1 MSDKPMSKSRRDAV
15 KLMLGGVA
23 AVPLINLVGVCG
35 AHAADLPHVDAKTD
49 PTAIALKY
57 TDDATT
63 ATRPGQGRHPWRRAT
78 LRQLPVRAKGDGR
91 LPSLLALPRQ
101 GRLFQRAGA
110 CPGPRRPKPPRSS
123 GTGRSCGASAPHLL
137 SGPTNLCLSTHWV
150 RVVPHAPTPCPVA
163 HPIDVLLRGLVW
175 GLIGLIYAPLFLGLL
190 AIFRD
195 LGLGHAAFI
204 PAAALASAA
213 GATLYGARQV
223 ALAGTAI
230 GLTVASL
237 VLLTSP
243 QTLGLWGAV
252 GLAVLVG
259 AALGWWVDFPERCS
273 LQVPAKAVAG
283 LTAGAL
289 CGGLLALAE
298 SLHPFDFRAAS
309 TLAFLV
315 SVTGVLYVATV
326 TWWMRHAMAGGN
338 RYCDLI
344 EVGVVALLAGLASG
358 GLWLGAAP

>member
-1 MSDKPMSKSRRDAV
+1 MRPLPAPSRIR
-15 KLMLGGVA
+15 
-23 AVPLINLVGVCG
+23 LI
-35 AHAADLPHVDAKTD
+35 
-49 PTAIALKY
+49 
-57 TDDATT
+57 
-63 ATRPGQGRHPWRRAT
+63 
-78 LRQLPVRAKGDGR
+78 
-91 LPSLLALPRQ
+91 
-101 GRLFQRAGA
+101 F
-110 CPGPRRPKPPRSS
+110 
-123 GTGRSCGASAPHLL
+123 
-137 SGPTNLCLSTHWV
+137 
-150 RVVPHAPTPCPVA
+150 
-163 HPIDVLLRGLVW
+163 LRGLVW

-190 AIFRD
+190 AIFCD
-195 LGLGHAAFI
+195 LGLGHAAFV

-230 GLTVASL
+230 GLIVASL

-243 QTLGLWGAV
+243 EALGLWGAV

-289 CGGLLALAE
+289 CGGALALAE
-298 SLHPFDFRAAS
+298 SLHPFEFRAAS

-315 SVTGVLYVATV
+315 SVAGVLYVATV
-326 TWWMRHAMAGGN
+326 TWWVRRATAGGN

-344 EVGVVALLAGLASG
+344 EIAVVALLAGLGSG
-358 GLWLGAAP
+358 GLWLGAAPLMGLGESGLSAAMANLEAELPLAMVGGVLGGAVAGVLLEAFGFRWVHD

>member
-1 MSDKPMSKSRRDAV
+1 M
-15 KLMLGGVA
+15 
-23 AVPLINLVGVCG
+23 
-35 AHAADLPHVDAKTD
+35 
-49 PTAIALKY
+49 
-57 TDDATT
+57 
-63 ATRPGQGRHPWRRAT
+63 RP
-78 LRQLPVRAKGDGR
+78 
-91 LPSLLALPRQ
+91 LPSPYPI
-101 GRLFQRAGA
+101 RLI
-110 CPGPRRPKPPRSS
+110 
-123 GTGRSCGASAPHLL
+123 L
-137 SGPTNLCLSTHWV
+137 V
-150 RVVPHAPTPCPVA
+150 
-163 HPIDVLLRGLVW
+163 RGLVW
-175 GLIGLIYAPLFLGLL
+175 ALIGLIYAPLFLGLL

-195 LGLGHAAFI
+195 LGLGHAAFV

-289 CGGLLALAE
+289 CGGVLALAE
-298 SLHPFDFRAAS
+298 SLHPFEFRSAS

-315 SVTGVLYVATV
+315 SVTGVVYVATV
-326 TWWMRHAMAGGN
+326 TWWVHHAMAGGN
-338 RYCDLI
+338 RHCDLI
-344 EVGVVALLAGLASG
+344 EVGVVAVLAGLAAG
-358 GLWLGAAP
+358 GLWLGAGPLMGLGESGLSAAMANLEAELPLATVGAVLGGAVAGVLLEAFGFRWVND